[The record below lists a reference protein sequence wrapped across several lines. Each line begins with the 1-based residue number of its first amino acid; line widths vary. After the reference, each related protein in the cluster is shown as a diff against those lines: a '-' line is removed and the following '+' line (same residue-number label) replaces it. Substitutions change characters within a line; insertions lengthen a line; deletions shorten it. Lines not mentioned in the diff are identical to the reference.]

1 MSPPSINRLTMDIVN
16 EVWKDIT
23 GYEGFYQVSNFGRV
37 KGCDRI
43 TDVPKGK
50 YYDAYKRHCKSRIM
64 ILALNEGGYLG
75 IRLTRNSQP
84 KDCLVHR
91 LVAFAFVDGYFEGAE
106 VNHIDAC
113 RTNNFASN
121 LEYVTRK
128 GNMAHAASLGRMEKG
143 SNRHN
148 AKLKE
153 SDIPEIRLRLAIGH
167 SQRKIAKDYSVDQ
180 RVIWLIAND
189 KSWRHA

>member
-1 MSPPSINRLTMDIVN
+1 MDIVN

-37 KGCDRI
+37 KGCDRV
-43 TDVPKGK
+43 TNVPKGK
-50 YYDAYKRHCKSRIM
+50 YYDAYQRHCKSRIM
-64 ILALNEGGYLG
+64 ILKLDRKGYFK
-75 IRLTRNSQP
+75 INLTRESQV
-84 KDCLVHR
+84 KEYSVHR
-91 LVAFAFVDGYFEGAE
+91 LVAFAFVDGYFDGAE

-113 RTNNFASN
+113 PTNNHASN

-128 GNMAHAASLGRMEKG
+128 GNMAHAAALGRMEKG
-143 SNRHN
+143 SDRHN

-153 SDIPEIRLRLAIGH
+153 SDIPEIRSRLALGH
-167 SQRKIAKDYSVDQ
+167 SQRKIARDYSVHQ